1 MKFLFRPFEAKR
13 KEIIEVEID
22 QPTKVKFMTARDLKA
37 YRQGKTYSFHGGL
50 FEESPVRFVIPYDGV
65 WNAVVEKGTYH
76 QPMEVKAHCRRL
88 SPNGLV
94 RSSIAVDAPP
104 EVRQYALDRASAED
118 AAQHASE
125 ISLASRSEG

>member
-37 YRQGKTYSFHGGL
+37 YRMGKTYSYHGGL
-50 FEESPVRFVIPYDGV
+50 FEESPVRFVIPFDGV
-65 WNAVVEKGTYH
+65 WNAVVEKGSYY
-76 QPMEVKAHCRRL
+76 QPMEVKANCRRL

-94 RSSIAVDAPP
+94 RSSVAVDAPP
-104 EVRQYALDRASAED
+104 EVRQFALDRASAED